1 MFEGEKTAI
10 FWLGLVVFGYSI
22 YEFFVAGWQT
32 FLMNPDFGFSYKLQV
47 AFPPIVGGI
56 IFIIIGLLI
65 MKAGIR
71 KNNQQTQE

>member
-1 MFEGEKTAI
+1 MFEGEKTAV

-47 AFPPIVGGI
+47 VFPPVVGGI
-56 IFIIIGLLI
+56 ILIIGSLI
-65 MKAGIR
+65 MKAGIA
-71 KNNQQTQE
+71 KGNTQT